1 MCVTRSDA
9 TSAKKKKA
17 SMTLRTVLGISH
29 VVLRIWF
36 ATAAIVGLGRLVS
49 GLAKTNV
56 ANKEN
61 LWMSSALQLSNV
73 EKQGRKWQES
83 TESAI
88 HVWSDSKKSSRKY
101 LNAALNT
108 SRRNRGNEGASFF
121 RCLSFKHTSNFSSSR
136 TALSS

>member
-9 TSAKKKKA
+9 TSAKRKKA
-17 SMTLRTVLGISH
+17 SMILRTVLGISH

-36 ATAAIVGLGRLVS
+36 ATAALVGLGRLVS

-73 EKQGRKWQES
+73 KAKGRK
-83 TESAI
+83 
-88 HVWSDSKKSSRKY
+88 
-101 LNAALNT
+101 
-108 SRRNRGNEGASFF
+108 
-121 RCLSFKHTSNFSSSR
+121 
-136 TALSS
+136 